1 MFVDASPE
9 QIIAIF
15 GALVADP
22 ERLLAWHTLFMAMTL
37 IVVARGVRSG
47 LERAVKYMMPALL
60 IILLVLVGYAMNSGK
75 FMDGY
80 HYLFDADFSRITGK
94 GILIALGHA
103 FFTLS
108 LGMGAI
114 MVYGAYLPQHVSI
127 ARATVAIALLDTV
140 VALLAGL
147 AIFPLVF
154 ANRLS
159 PVEGPSL
166 VLKTL
171 PIAFGHMPGGTLF
184 GSLFFI
190 LLVFA
195 AWTSSISLAE
205 PAVAWLVENHH
216 MTRVKAVTWSGIAA
230 WLLGIASVLSFN
242 RWSGFAPFSMVP
254 GFETKTF
261 FDLLD
266 FLASNILLPLGGLL
280 IALFAGWVMSRA
292 SSAEELAL
300 GNLGYRTWRF
310 VLRYIAPLAILL
322 VFLNL
327 LGVLDVLRRILAL

>member
-1 MFVDASPE
+1 
-9 QIIAIF
+9 
-15 GALVADP
+15 
-22 ERLLAWHTLFMAMTL
+22 
-37 IVVARGVRSG
+37 
-47 LERAVKYMMPALL
+47 
-60 IILLVLVGYAMNSGK
+60 
-75 FMDGY
+75 MDGY
-80 HYLFDADFSRITGK
+80 HYLFDADFSRLTGK
-94 GILIALGHA
+94 GVLIALGHA

-114 MVYGAYLPQHVSI
+114 MVYGSYLPQQVSI
-127 ARATVAIALLDTV
+127 GRATVAIAVLDTV

-154 ANRLS
+154 ASGLS
-159 PVEGPSL
+159 PGEGPGL
-166 VLKTL
+166 VFKTL

-184 GSLFFI
+184 GTLFFI

-242 RWSGFAPFSMVP
+242 RWSGFAPLAVVP
-254 GFETKTF
+254 GFETKTV

-300 GNLGYRTWRF
+300 GNLGYRIWRF
-310 VLRYIAPLAILL
+310 VLRYVAPLAILL

-327 LGVLDVLRRILAL
+327 LGVIDLLRRLLAL